1 MTLQEE
7 LTRIWQQK
15 RPTVLFITHDVAE
28 AVFLG
33 NRVIV
38 LSKGQVLEQ
47 ITVDLPRPRAWD
59 ALNEDDRFKALTG
72 RVLQLVRSA

>member
-1 MTLQEE
+1 
-7 LTRIWQQK
+7 
-15 RPTVLFITHDVAE
+15 
-28 AVFLG
+28 VFLG

-38 LSKGQVLEQ
+38 LSKGKVLEQ